1 MIIKNDNV
9 INLKDN
15 KTKRMSDAMDADI
28 NGTVSLDV
36 FSEAIKTALRYD
48 RGIMLLAIPDVGD
61 VVILDDAVNILMRLF
76 STPFFER
83 NYKELFVYISTIGT
97 YFYPSFNIIMNKIKY
112 GRLDNESV
120 VTVYQSDDNSCRWRL
135 DIMASKKNVREIKD
149 FMGPSNYFGSF

>member
-9 INLKDN
+9 IILKDN
-15 KTKRMSDAMDADI
+15 KAKRMAKAMDADI

-112 GRLDNESV
+112 GRLDNERV
-120 VTVYQSDDNSCRWRL
+120 VNVYQSDDNSCRWRL
-135 DIMASKKNVREIKD
+135 DIMTSKKNVREIKD